1 MGASRIIIIA
11 VSAFAAIGLALI
23 VRNMAARPPVAVAA
37 PISSPQHP
45 MTQVLV
51 AKRDLPVGTRLAAAD
66 IGWQSWPADGLNAAF
81 ITDGRAAEAQPS
93 TAAAAVAS
101 KAGHVAAAAA
111 AAVTGSPMDALYGA
125 VVRVAMVANE
135 PVTQAKVLHG
145 GEGGVMAVVL
155 KPGMQA
161 VAVPI
166 SVNTSAG
173 GFILPGDHVDVLQ
186 SHQADAA
193 ANGGHAGFTA
203 SVLLRNIRILAID
216 QASQPGKS
224 ESMVGSVATLEVEQ
238 ADAETLARAKA
249 QGEVILALRSYGDAG
264 GPSGRVSPGN
274 GGAVRILRAGQ
285 ASEVMVTP

>member
-1 MGASRIIIIA
+1 
-11 VSAFAAIGLALI
+11 
-23 VRNMAARPPVAVAA
+23 
-37 PISSPQHP
+37 
-45 MTQVLV
+45 
-51 AKRDLPVGTRLAAAD
+51 
-66 IGWQSWPADGLNAAF
+66 
-81 ITDGRAAEAQPS
+81 
-93 TAAAAVAS
+93 
-101 KAGHVAAAAA
+101 
-111 AAVTGSPMDALYGA
+111 MDALYGA

>member
-1 MGASRIIIIA
+1 
-11 VSAFAAIGLALI
+11 
-23 VRNMAARPPVAVAA
+23 
-37 PISSPQHP
+37 

-51 AKRDLPVGTRLAAAD
+51 AKRDLTVGTRLAAGD
-66 IGWQSWPADGLNAAF
+66 IGWQAWPADGLNPAF
-81 ITDGRAAEAQPS
+81 ITDGRAAEVQPS
-93 TAAAAVAS
+93 TAAAAVAA
-101 KAGHVAAAAA
+101 KANHAAAIAT
-111 AAVTGSPMDALYGA
+111 AAVAGGPMDALYGA
-125 VVRVAMVANE
+125 VVRAPMMVNE
-135 PVTQAKVLHG
+135 PVTQGKLLRG

-161 VAVPI
+161 VAIPI
-166 SVNTSAG
+166 SANTDAG

-186 SHQADAA
+186 SHQSDAS

-216 QASQPGKS
+216 QASQPGKN
-224 ESMVGSVATLEVEQ
+224 ESMVGSVATLEVAA

-264 GPSGRVSPGN
+264 GPTGRVAAAGN
-274 GGAVRILRAGQ
+274 AGTVRILRGGQ